1 MTALVENA
9 LQYKDYVFPDVQ
21 MLEEGHRYMPDI
33 EEDLELIVKMLDE
46 NVGSTYAGLSARN
59 TYSEFAALEMPR
71 ANTGTAKL
79 MAGWDDFKR
88 YAHKAV
94 GTNELDDE
102 PDLSEGEEIVMS
114 TGDSS
119 GGNDSDDSDDDDD
132 DVPWAD
138 LMAAR
143 GKRWTTNNPPS
154 RNETLKDK
162 LERCRTLMTRTAV
175 HAQERVVEARRRK
188 LHAAAQEAGVEVDDI
203 GSDNDSTDDEHEV
216 QSVLGKRCENGRI
229 EYLVHWKRY
238 SHDHDSWEPAYN
250 LEHAKAHIAKFEKN
264 NK

>member
-21 MLEEGHRYMPDI
+21 MSEEGQRYMPDI
-33 EEDLELIVKMLDE
+33 NEDLELIVKMLDE
-46 NVGSTYAGLSARN
+46 NVGGNYVDLSVRN

-71 ANTGTAKL
+71 ASTGTAKL

-88 YAHKAV
+88 YAHNAV
-94 GTNELDDE
+94 GTSELDDE
-102 PDLSEGEEIVMS
+102 PELSEGEEIVVGS
-114 TGDSS
+114 GDSS
-119 GGNDSDDSDDDDD
+119 DDDDSGDSDDDDD
-132 DVPWAD
+132 VLPFAD

-143 GKRWTTNNPPS
+143 GKKWTTNNPPS

-175 HAQERVVEARRRK
+175 HAQERVVEVRRRA
-188 LHAAAQEAGVEVDDI
+188 LHATAEEAGEEVDDI
-203 GSDNDSTDDEHEV
+203 GSDDDSTDEEFEV
-216 QSVLGKRCENGRI
+216 KSIQGRRCENSRI
-229 EYLVHWKRY
+229 EYFVRWKGY

-250 LEHAKAHIAKFEKN
+250 LEHAKAQIAKFEKD